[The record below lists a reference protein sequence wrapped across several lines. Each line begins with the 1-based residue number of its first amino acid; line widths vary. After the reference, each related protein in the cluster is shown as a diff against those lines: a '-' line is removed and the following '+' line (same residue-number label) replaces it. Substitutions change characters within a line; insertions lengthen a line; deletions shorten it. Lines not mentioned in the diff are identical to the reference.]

1 MKKNVLKTL
10 LTLIAVFSVIFVGC
24 ATGNN
29 DESIPE
35 GYIRINYQGAP
46 RRCCPIP
53 AASVSTRPSP
63 ISMCGKSRA
72 AGTGRKS
79 GATSST

>member
-35 GYIRINYQGAP
+35 GYIRINYQGDADN
-46 RRCCPIP
+46 IW
-53 AASVSTRPSP
+53 
-63 ISMCGKSRA
+63 IWGDFD
-72 AGTGRKS
+72 
-79 GATSST
+79 